1 MADLGRQPPGRI
13 EQAVDCPPSPGF
25 GAPAGEVQWGDMSAS
40 APESSPRGGAPRYF
54 GRLQLLRLLGK
65 SQHTMNWLVAERDGH
80 EMMLV
85 LPRVAPVG
93 AALERWQ
100 QAVRRA
106 ARLSHPQL
114 AAAVDVGVQ
123 DGWPYAAYDMAGRA
137 TLADRL
143 TKKGL
148 PGADAAAIV
157 AQLLQGLAYAHDASV
172 VHGDLQLA
180 MCLVDD
186 QGQACLAGLEVA
198 SESAAAMAL
207 AASAA
212 ALSGHAHH
220 GDPSGSGGSLSTQ
233 RAAAERDVLALGLV
247 LHGLLAGTPA
257 LDEPDIGRA
266 LARLPPFG
274 REIVRLPWAGMHPIA
289 EPLRA
294 IVNRATDRQER
305 QRYRNARTLLRAI
318 EGWLKTESAAGGGV
332 LGLLSDKLRAAGVLP
347 ASAGAGARAARLA
360 LMERER
366 TNELAEVVLEDPALS
381 FEILRAVNTAQVRGA
396 QVSGAGPILTVRR
409 AIAMIGLD
417 GVRRAA
423 LTLRQWPGPLDE
435 VGATELERL
444 IERCKRAGRVA
455 MALRPAYYDGEV
467 VFLVTLLQNLGRLV
481 VQYHFAD
488 EAQQIRRLMQPGA
501 PAREGEP
508 PEPGMSEE
516 GAAYAVLGA
525 DIDAIGQ
532 AVARWWG
539 LEESV
544 LGMIRRLPLTA
555 NVHTPESDDDT
566 LRLVAT
572 CANEA
577 MDASAQPA
585 AKVLPALQRVVQRYG
600 RLLDFTLKTLQEA
613 LHDPGQGKIAQ
624 TAPMPLDASDATE
637 RDGNPATRSAPPGSL
652 RAAAAMR
659 STRAPGGPG
668 APR

>member
-1 MADLGRQPPGRI
+1 MRKQGADS
-13 EQAVDCPPSPGF
+13 PPSPGF
-25 GAPAGEVQWGDMSAS
+25 GASAPEVQWSGMSAS
-40 APESSPRGGAPRYF
+40 APEPTPRAGAPRYF

-65 SQHTMNWLVAERDGH
+65 SQHTMNWLVAEHDGH
-80 EMMLV
+80 ELMLV

-93 AALERWQ
+93 PALEHWQ
-100 QAVRRA
+100 QTVRRA

-114 AAAVDVGVQ
+114 AGAVDIGVQ
-123 DGWPYAAYDMAGRA
+123 DGWPFVAYDMTGRA

-148 PGADAAAIV
+148 PGNDAAALV
-157 AQLLQGLAYAHDASV
+157 VQLLQGLAYAHDASV
-172 VHGDLQLA
+172 VHGDLQLS

-186 QGQACLAGLEVA
+186 QGQARLAGLEVA
-198 SESAAAMAL
+198 CESPAAMAL

-212 ALSGHAHH
+212 AFA
-220 GDPSGSGGSLSTQ
+220 DPAAAASGGPSLSTQ
-233 RAAAERDVLALGLV
+233 RAAAERDVLALGLL

-257 LDEPDIGRA
+257 LDEADLGRA

-305 QRYRNARTLLRAI
+305 QRYRNARTLLRAL
-318 EGWLKTESAAGGGV
+318 EGWLKTESVAGGGV
-332 LGLLSDKLRAAGVLP
+332 LGLLADKLRAGGVLP
-347 ASAGAGARAARLA
+347 ASPGAGARAARLA

-366 TNELAEVVLEDPALS
+366 TNELAEVVLEDLALS
-381 FEILRAVNTAQVRGA
+381 FELLRAVNTAHVRGA
-396 QVSGAGPILTVRR
+396 QVSGTGPVLTVRR
-409 AIAMIGLD
+409 AIAMVGLD

-423 LTLRQWPGPLDE
+423 LSLRAWPGPLDE
-435 VGATELERL
+435 TGAAELERL
-444 IERCKRAGRVA
+444 AERCRRAGRVA

-467 VFLVTLLQNLGRLV
+467 VYLVTLLQNLGRLV

-488 EAQQIRRLMQPGA
+488 EAQQIRRLVQPGA

-539 LEESV
+539 LEEGV
-544 LGMIRRLPLTA
+544 LAMIRRLPPSA
-555 NVHTPESDDDT
+555 NVHAPESDDDT
-566 LRLVAT
+566 LRLVAS

-577 MDASAQPA
+577 LDASSLPA
-585 AKVLPALQRVVQRYG
+585 AKVLTALQRVTQRYG
-600 RLLDFTLKTLQEA
+600 RLLNFTLKGLQEA
-613 LHDPGQGKIAQ
+613 LYDPGQGLIAQ
-624 TAPMPLDASDATE
+624 TVPMPLDAAEAPEGGGS
-637 RDGNPATRSAPPGSL
+637 PVTRSASPGSL

-659 STRAPGGPG
+659 SARAPGGPG
-668 APR
+668 SLR